1 MLRAFRDAVT
11 QSLARNG
18 TGSRSRRCHDSLTA
32 DSLLGRTVFNFQNDR
47 LGRISEVL
55 LDPENGDIACVMV
68 CYGGFLSLGTHI
80 LPVPRP
86 EFAFHITEKYPLLD
100 IQLEYIKPRVPALSR
115 MLTGTLF
122 R

>member
-1 MLRAFRDAVT
+1 MLHAFRDTVT

-18 TGSRSRRCHDSLTA
+18 TGSRSRHCRDSLTA
-32 DSLLGRTVFNFQNDR
+32 DSLVGRTVFNFQNDR

-68 CYGGFLSLGTHI
+68 CYGGFLGLGTHI
-80 LPVPRP
+80 LPVARP
-86 EFAFHITEKYPLLD
+86 EFAFHITEKHPLLD
-100 IQLEYIKPRVPALSR
+100 IQLEYFKPRIPALGR
-115 MLTGTLF
+115 MFTGALF